1 MYKRQDAGVAIS
13 WPNTWQ
19 LIEAGLWGGGH
30 GYENW
35 RGEIAYQSLPGSE
48 PLAAFF
54 GAPNL
59 GVSNWLS
66 MIISSGVLI
75 MQAIMAWFVGQVI
88 FKGKEVD

>member
-1 MYKRQDAGVAIS
+1 MIVVDAGVAIS

-54 GAPNL
+54 GTPNL

>member
-1 MYKRQDAGVAIS
+1 MSVIGWGMIVVDAGVAIS

-54 GAPNL
+54 EP
-59 GVSNWLS
+59 
-66 MIISSGVLI
+66 LI
-75 MQAIMAWFVGQVI
+75 LV
-88 FKGKEVD
+88 